1 LIRGCAKSIWEARAM
16 LEVESLHAGYGR
28 VPILVG
34 VSLSIAPGEFVG
46 VLGHNGM
53 GKTTLLRALAGELPA
68 SAGTIRYDGQDIT
81 RAPAAARARAGM
93 GYVPQGQGVFPGLT
107 VRENLRMGEVGR
119 KGASLIPELL
129 EYFPILKPLLDRP
142 ARALS
147 GGERQVLALARCLAG
162 RPSLVLLDEP
172 SDGVQPSTVDDI
184 AERLQALLAAWKL
197 TILLVEQDLEL
208 IAALAQRILIMQK
221 GRITAELAPS
231 SLGDPALVSE
241 YMGL

>member
-1 LIRGCAKSIWEARAM
+1 M
-16 LEVESLHAGYGR
+16 LEVENLHAGYGR
-28 VPILVG
+28 VPILAG
-34 VSLSIAPGEFVG
+34 ISFSIAPGQLAG

-68 SAGTIRYDGQDIT
+68 TSGFVRYQGRDLT
-81 RAPAAARARAGM
+81 RAPASVRARAGI
-93 GYVPQGQGVFPGLT
+93 GYVPQGEGVFPGLT
-107 VRENLRMGEVGR
+107 VRENLRMGEIGR
-119 KGASLIPELL
+119 KGASLAAELL
-129 EYFPILKPLLDRP
+129 DYFPIIGPLLDRP

-172 SDGVQPSTVDDI
+172 SDGVQPSIVDDI
-184 AERLQALLAAWKL
+184 AHRLQALSAAWKL

-208 IAALAQRILIMQK
+208 IAGLAQRVFILQK
-221 GRITAELAPS
+221 GRLTAELEPS
-231 SLGDPALVSE
+231 ALKDPGLVSQ

>member
-1 LIRGCAKSIWEARAM
+1 M
-16 LEVESLHAGYGR
+16 LEVENLHAGYGR
-28 VPILVG
+28 VPILTG
-34 VSLSIAPGEFVG
+34 VSFSISPGESVG

-53 GKTTLLRALAGELPA
+53 GKTTLLRALAGELQA
-68 SAGTIRYDGQDIT
+68 SAGTIRYDGRDLT
-81 RAPAAARARAGM
+81 RSAAAVRARAGM

-107 VRENLRMGEVGR
+107 VYENMRMGEVGR
-119 KGASLIPELL
+119 KGASLVPELL
-129 EYFPILKPLLDRP
+129 EYFPILKPLLNRP

-172 SDGVQPSTVDDI
+172 SDGVQPSIVDDI

-208 IAALAQRILIMQK
+208 IATLAQRVFIMQK
-221 GRITAELAPS
+221 GRITAELAPAA
-231 SLGDPALVSE
+231 LGDPALVSE
-241 YMGL
+241 FMGL

>member
-1 LIRGCAKSIWEARAM
+1 M
-16 LEVESLHAGYGR
+16 LEVENLHAGYGR
-28 VPILVG
+28 VPILTG
-34 VSLSIAPGEFVG
+34 VSFSISPGEFVG

-53 GKTTLLRALAGELPA
+53 GKTTLLRALAGELQA
-68 SAGTIRYDGQDIT
+68 SAGTIRYDGRDLT
-81 RAPAAARARAGM
+81 RSAAAVRARAGM

-107 VRENLRMGEVGR
+107 VHENLRMGEVGR
-119 KGASLIPELL
+119 KGASLVPELL
-129 EYFPILKPLLDRP
+129 EYFPILKPLLNRP

-172 SDGVQPSTVDDI
+172 SDGVQPSIVDDI

-208 IAALAQRILIMQK
+208 IATLAQRVFIMQK
-221 GRITAELAPS
+221 GRITAELAPAA
-231 SLGDPALVSE
+231 LGDPALVSE
-241 YMGL
+241 FMGL